1 MAGFLRG
8 LMPIRTVTL
17 EELRPSVA
25 LGPEHFTA
33 QFPGYFLL
41 ALGLLDARQLDGE
54 EIPKRSRTREWQ
66 IAEDTL
72 TLDFGDR
79 LRHGTAP
86 HPLAGRAYYLR
97 SVEEGRTLILGRL
110 GRCDL
115 HVPDSSV
122 SERHCGVRL
131 ENGTLVITDLNST
144 NGTWSNLHLLLPGLP
159 SQVLDEGLLTVGRY
173 SFQFFW
179 AASMCRALQLL
190 GM

>member
-1 MAGFLRG
+1 MS
-8 LMPIRTVTL
+8 IRTVSL
-17 EELRPSVA
+17 EELRPAVA
-25 LGPEHFTA
+25 LGPEHFKT

-41 ALGLLDARQLDGE
+41 ALGLLDARELEGGGARDH
-54 EIPKRSRTREWQ
+54 KRTNEWQ

-79 LRHGTAP
+79 LRHGASP
-86 HPLAGRAYYLR
+86 HPLAGRAFHLR
-97 SVEEGRTLILGRL
+97 DADENRTLILGRL
-110 GRCDL
+110 TRCDL

-131 ENGTLVITDLNST
+131 ERGTLVITDLNST

-159 SQVLDEGLLTVGRY
+159 SQVLDEGMLTVGRY
-173 SFQFFW
+173 SFQFF
-179 AASMCRALQLL
+179 ATQSICRALQLL